1 MPQPSPEE
9 HALEKEPNPL
19 ETSAAFP
26 DLNRLVPLTED
37 GFFAQLRKQAFFV
50 PALATVLVGL
60 ALLVCFQLL
69 LSTKSVGYA
78 YGYQAILGLYLS
90 GMTLLAIVRV
100 AQVTLP
106 VGLLL
111 ATAGVTVLLLLVQ
124 WPFSLMA
131 AVFAPKPLRGLTQ
144 SQGMLPT
151 FLGYFV
157 TTGLLEELFKA
168 LPLGLVLL
176 VSGRLAR
183 WSPELFSRG
192 RLHPLAAVLLG
203 SASAVGFIWVETL
216 VGFVPRLQEQTDPTT
231 GMMLLIPRLL
241 TGICGHVAWSGIFAY
256 FLGLAT
262 YYRGRNVAL
271 LALLGWGLA
280 AFFHGLWN
288 TSQALGM
295 PLVGA
300 VIAMLSF
307 VMFVAYLYKAK
318 DFFSVPR
325 IKRAFSLPLVESVD
339 SGATQEHQALDAA
352 VTDVHEAVLDVPVP
366 SVSPLQTLVLGSF
379 GSYFGDN
386 LEEQCASGF
395 NPQETLSF
403 EDQEPWAGDAV
414 ALDRKDTLAMKNP
427 EESWRE
433 NESLSSQQQTAP
445 HTILPEPKVPW
456 KAPSIQEQSLE
467 SYELQTFADPE
478 PKDTGAETM
487 TASEE
492 VLPFQRRRPLQET
505 AVYGSFDPHDTSQA
519 SNTQTTQADRS
530 LQSFDARKTIREEE

>member
-9 HALEKEPNPL
+9 HAQERESSPL

-50 PALATVLVGL
+50 PALITVVVGL

-100 AQVTLP
+100 AQVSLP
-106 VGLLL
+106 VWLLF
-111 ATAGVTVLLLLVQ
+111 AVTGVTVLLLLLQ
-124 WPFSLMA
+124 WPFSMMA
-131 AVFAPKPLRGLTQ
+131 MVFAPKPLRDLTQ

-183 WSPELFSRG
+183 RSPDLFSRG

-216 VGFVPRLQEQTDPTT
+216 VGFVPRLHEQADPTM

-241 TGICGHVAWSGIFAY
+241 TGICGHVAWSGILAY

-262 YYRGRNVAL
+262 YYRGRSVAL

-325 IKRAFSLPLVESVD
+325 IKRAFSQPLVEGID
-339 SGATQEHQALDAA
+339 AGATEEHQAIDAA

-366 SVSPLQTLVLGSF
+366 SVSPLQTLVLGSL
-379 GSYFGDN
+379 GSYFGDH
-386 LEEQCASGF
+386 LEEQSAREL

-403 EDQEPWAGDAV
+403 EDQEPWAGDV
-414 ALDRKDTLAMKNP
+414 VVFDRKDTLAMKNP
-427 EESWRE
+427 EDSWRE
-433 NESLSSQQQTAP
+433 NGSLSSHQQTMP
-445 HTILPEPKVPW
+445 HTMLPEPEVPW
-456 KAPSIQEQSLE
+456 EATSLQEQSIE
-467 SYELQTFADPE
+467 PYELQTLPDLE
-478 PKDTGAETM
+478 PKVTGAET
-487 TASEE
+487 TAVSEE
-492 VLPFQRRRPLQET
+492 VLPFHRRRPLQET
-505 AVYGSFDPHDTSQA
+505 AAYGSFDSHEVSQA
-519 SNTQTTQADRS
+519 FNGQTTQASRPI
-530 LQSFDARKTIREEE
+530 QSFDASKTISEEE